1 MPGYYDNMPAE
12 IQESLIAKNNAM
24 AAKFEAEA
32 LRARYE
38 AEQSLVALHDA
49 EIDLRQKERI
59 EEELL
64 ALDAY
69 HETYRFL
76 GAVED
81 GTVKNCIDKLTFWH
95 RTKPDCKI
103 EIVFNSPGG
112 NVFAG
117 MDLFDFIQE
126 LRRDG
131 HHVRT
136 HGRGHMASMGGIL
149 LQAGDVRSMGK
160 ESYILIHEVST
171 WAAGKVGEIEDEY
184 NFLKKISERVV
195 NIFASR
201 AKEAG
206 ERGTASHPIT
216 PAQIR
221 KNWNRTDWWID
232 SNDALRLGIV
242 DELR

>member
-1 MPGYYDNMPAE
+1 MTEQQHGRSKAIEDALVLKHKAE
-12 IQESLIAKNNAM
+12 AL
-24 AAKFEAEA
+24 KFEAEA
-32 LRARYE
+32 LRARTE
-38 AEQSLVALHDA
+38 AAQAQVSLDDA
-49 EIDLRQKERI
+49 QIDLRQKLRI

-76 GAVED
+76 GEISD
-81 GTVKNCIDKLTFWH
+81 SSVKNCIDKLTFWH
-95 RTKPDCKI
+95 RTKPGCQM

-112 NVFAG
+112 GVFAG
-117 MDLFDFIQE
+117 MDLFDYIQE

-131 HHVRT
+131 HRILT

-149 LQAGDVRSMGK
+149 LQAGEVRSMGK

-206 ERGTASHPIT
+206 ENGTASAPIT
-216 PAQIR
+216 AAQVR

-232 SNDALRLGIV
+232 SADALRLGIV
-242 DELR
+242 DILR